1 MRNHTSNDE
10 NNDNNTIEIV
20 YTALPSFKMPTTD
33 NTYQSTQKR
42 TEEFETIPKE
52 LRTTTLATNSLSS
65 SSTTSQMPAT
75 TFKENNTKSL
85 EEDRLVSTFVTV
97 DYERSKTH
105 GPISS
110 MQFGIASSSGA
121 IDITKEKKPR
131 TGSSANIVSNLIS
144 PQEANDFINKK
155 LVEIFCNINLNEVD
169 SIPLVDFNRILEV
182 LDKAFKEKFPLIKH
196 FELGGVEFGFIPKLD
211 DMSLGEYVDVEATI
225 SDWQN
230 IHKAMS
236 VLFRPVNFKSK
247 DKYTIAPYKP
257 NDDIKEWMKQMPLSV
272 VMGCMVFFY
281 DLGNELSRASLA
293 YLEREM
299 KKDKTS
305 QLKEALEESGVGIS
319 QFMDSVKETS
329 QSLTKLEKNQFLNVS
344 LT

>member
-1 MRNHTSNDE
+1 MGRKIQ
-10 NNDNNTIEIV
+10 IEV
-20 YTALPSFKMPTTD
+20 PT
-33 NTYQSTQKR
+33 
-42 TEEFETIPKE
+42 
-52 LRTTTLATNSLSS
+52 
-65 SSTTSQMPAT
+65 
-75 TFKENNTKSL
+75 SL
-85 EEDRLVSTFVTV
+85 E
-97 DYERSKTH
+97 
-105 GPISS
+105 
-110 MQFGIASSSGA
+110 
-121 IDITKEKKPR
+121 DITLGQYQHYLKILDQNE
-131 TGSSANIVSNLIS
+131 GE
-144 PQEANDFINKK
+144 EANDFINKK

-281 DLGNELSRASLA
+281 DLGSELSRASLA

-319 QFMDSVKETS
+319 QFMDSLKETS
-329 QSLTKLEKNQFLNVS
+329 QSLTKSPNQDLLGVSPISPSRSKKTKLNIDNS
-344 LT
+344 KDN

>member
-1 MRNHTSNDE
+1 MGRKIQ
-10 NNDNNTIEIV
+10 IEV
-20 YTALPSFKMPTTD
+20 PT
-33 NTYQSTQKR
+33 
-42 TEEFETIPKE
+42 
-52 LRTTTLATNSLSS
+52 
-65 SSTTSQMPAT
+65 
-75 TFKENNTKSL
+75 SL
-85 EEDRLVSTFVTV
+85 E
-97 DYERSKTH
+97 
-105 GPISS
+105 
-110 MQFGIASSSGA
+110 
-121 IDITKEKKPR
+121 DITLGQYQHYLKILDQNE
-131 TGSSANIVSNLIS
+131 GE
-144 PQEANDFINKK
+144 EANDFINKK

-281 DLGNELSRASLA
+281 DLGNELSRASLS

-319 QFMDSVKETS
+319 QFMDSLKETS
-329 QSLTKLEKNQFLNVS
+329 QSLTKLQKNQFLNVS